1 MHLLGCRACR
11 AVVSGPKAIRIYGV
25 FLMADI
31 LKHKIIP
38 VIMSGGS
45 GSRLWPLSR
54 KSHPKPYVRLPDNT
68 TLIGRT
74 YERAASIPGVSEICS
89 VTNQDHM
96 FLTADCY
103 EEQQVRGI
111 KNHFLMEPLGRNT
124 APAIAAATLYLQG
137 IAGDDAILLILP
149 ADHMIEDA
157 DALNLAIEKAYE
169 SAVKGNIVTFGI
181 NPSSPETGYGYIEMN
196 DDAFVKFVEKPD
208 LQTAQNYVA
217 SGSHFWN
224 SGMFCFSVV
233 TMIEAMKAHCP
244 DVLQK
249 VQACLVASESFE
261 APMGTN
267 TRLDKK
273 TFEAVPDISI
283 DYAVMEKVAN
293 MTCITTD
300 CGWSDIGSWLAFS
313 ELFPVDEHNNRKTG
327 EVMSVKASDCIVDAE
342 SRFVGLVGVKNLMV
356 IDTPDA
362 LLVADKNHAQD
373 VKVIFQKLLASGHE
387 AAILHR
393 TVHRPWGTYTILEEG
408 ERFKIKRIEV
418 KPGARLSLQAHHH
431 RSEHWVVVAG
441 TAKVV
446 NGDQEIQLSTSQ
458 STYIPCGFKH
468 RLENPGILPLVLI
481 EVQTGDY
488 LGEDD
493 IVRFDDVYGRS

>member
-1 MHLLGCRACR
+1 MMKR
-11 AVVSGPKAIRIYGV
+11 
-25 FLMADI
+25 
-31 LKHKIIP
+31 IIP
-38 VIMSGGS
+38 VIVSGGS

-54 KSHPKPYVRLPDNT
+54 RSHPKPYVRLPDDT

-74 YERAASIPGVSEICS
+74 YERAASIPSVDTICT
-89 VTNQDHM
+89 VTNQDHF
-96 FLTADCY
+96 FLASDCY
-103 EEQQVRGI
+103 EEQKVQRI
-111 KNHFLMEPLGRNT
+111 SNHFLLEPVGRNT
-124 APAIAAATLYLQG
+124 APAIAAATLYLQR
-137 IAGDDAILLILP
+137 IAGNDCIVLILP
-149 ADHMIEDA
+149 ADHMIDDT
-157 DALNLAIEKAYE
+157 DALNVAFEQAFDAASQGK
-169 SAVKGNIVTFGI
+169 IVTFGI
-181 NPSSPETGYGYIEMN
+181 KPSAPETGYGYIEMN
-196 DDAFVKFVEKPD
+196 GDAFVRFVEKPD
-208 LQTAQNYVA
+208 LKSAQSYVA
-217 SGSHFWN
+217 SGNHFWN
-224 SGMFCFSVV
+224 SGMFCFSVA
-233 TMIEAMKAHCP
+233 TMIEAMSAHCP
-244 DVLQK
+244 AVLEA
-249 VQACLVASESFE
+249 VQACLAESKKFE
-261 APMGTN
+261 SPVGTSV
-267 TRLDKK
+267 RLD
-273 TFEAVPDISI
+273 TDVFASTPDISI
-283 DYAVMEKVAN
+283 DYAVMEKAAN

-313 ELFPVDEHNNRKTG
+313 ALFPMDDKNNRKTG
-327 EVMSVKASDCIVDAE
+327 EVVSVKASDCIVDAE
-342 SRFVGLVGVKNLMV
+342 TRFVGLVGVKDLMV

-362 LLVADKNHAQD
+362 LLVAHKDHAQD
-373 VKVIFQKLLASGHE
+373 VKEVYQALSAEGHE

-408 ERFKIKRIEV
+408 DRFKIKRIMV

-446 NGDQEIQLSTSQ
+446 NGEQEIQLSTNQ